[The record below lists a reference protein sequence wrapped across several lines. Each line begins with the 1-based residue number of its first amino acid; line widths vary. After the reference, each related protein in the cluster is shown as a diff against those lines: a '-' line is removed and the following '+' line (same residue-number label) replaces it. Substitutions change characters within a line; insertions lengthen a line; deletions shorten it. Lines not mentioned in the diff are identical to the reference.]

1 MAATVI
7 DALLVTLGLDT
18 SDFRKGQKDVSDDL
32 KKQREDAKKTAKEM
46 AEQGKKAASF
56 FSSIKTELL
65 ALTGVTVTAGGLMS
79 LVKNTTSSLMDLSIQ
94 SKALGMTARE
104 LDGFGKAAESA
115 GSSFERITA
124 ALQGFQA
131 AKQGSLFGD
140 TSSPIFSGMRMLTA
154 LTGDTFDVYSKDAK
168 SLARSY
174 LESLRK
180 VKDPNIRRQIGAMGG
195 FDDATIQR
203 NQEGRF
209 LPDVDRL
216 TKSSGI
222 TDASVKGAKEFTEAW
237 VVLNQNLETTKNQF
251 YTFLI
256 PYVREFNGVLLQLSN
271 WMKSHPDEMR
281 QKVESF
287 FGAIESGAKVADN
300 AARSVGGWENAI
312 KLLVATWV
320 MGITKAFTGLFALT
334 PPAWFVAA
342 SAVGVGAYQNISNAA
357 TKADHTDSLWESIKQ
372 RWSAGG
378 WYNNQQNI
386 QALSPEQRKKDQD
399 ERSFWES
406 TKNLLSQAVNALISP
421 AGAAS
426 MQPNIVG
433 GYQPNVP
440 LNALPEQRR
449 QQQDERDY
457 WESTK
462 NLLSKIADALISPAG
477 AATMQPDTSG
487 YQPNVPLN
495 AQAARLGAKGKAFLQ
510 AMAGE
515 FGALEGKYGLPAGLL
530 SSVAATESGGDPF
543 AVSPKGAKGPFQFMD
558 GTARDMGLKGMDV
571 YDPHKSA
578 DAAARYLRYLL
589 DATGG
594 DLEKTLASYNWG
606 LGNVQKKGMDNLPSE
621 TRNYVPKVMAGMRPG
636 AGMAVD
642 RAMPGQ
648 AGGVYNFYGTKI
660 TTQAQNVEQLTSDIK
675 KHGDNRV
682 MLMAGY
688 SGQ

>member
-7 DALLVTLGLDT
+7 DALLITLGLDT

-312 KLLVATWV
+312 KLLIGLKVATWV

-386 QALSPEQRKKDQD
+386 QAVSPEQRKKDQD

-433 GYQPNVP
+433 
-440 LNALPEQRR
+440 
-449 QQQDERDY
+449 
-457 WESTK
+457 
-462 NLLSKIADALISPAG
+462 
-477 AATMQPDTSG
+477 G

-543 AVSPKGAKGPFQFMD
+543 AESKAGAKGLFQFMP
-558 GTARDMGLKGMDV
+558 GTAKDMGLKGRDV
-571 YDPHKSA
+571 FDPHKSA

-589 DATGG
+589 EATGG

>member
-7 DALLVTLGLDT
+7 DALLITLGLDT

-46 AEQGKKAASF
+46 AEQGKKAAAF
-56 FSSIKTELL
+56 FGSIKTELL
-65 ALTGVTVTAGGLMS
+65 ALTGVAVTAGGLIS
-79 LVKNTTSSLMDLSIQ
+79 FVKSTTSGLMDLSIQ
-94 SKALGMTARE
+94 SKALGLSARE
-104 LDGFGKAAESA
+104 LDGWSKSAEAA
-115 GSSFERITA
+115 GSSAEKISA
-124 ALQGFQA
+124 SLQGFQGA
-131 AKQGSLFGD
+131 IQGARVGDYSSSIFG
-140 TSSPIFSGMRMLTA
+140 GLAQLNA
-154 LTGDTFDVYSKDAK
+154 LTGQNFDVWGQDAS
-168 SLARSY
+168 SLAKTS
-174 LESLRK
+174 LDALRK
-180 VKDPNIRRQIGAMGG
+180 ISDPNLRRQVGLSLG
-195 FDDATIQR
+195 FDDATLQR
-203 NQEGRF
+203 NQEGKF

-222 TDASVKGAKEFTEAW
+222 TDVSTKGAKEFTAAW
-237 VVLNQNLETTKNQF
+237 AELNQSLETTKNQF

-256 PYVREFNGVLLQLSN
+256 PYVRDFNVVLRDLSN
-271 WMKSHPDEMR
+271 WMKSHPEEMK
-281 QKVESF
+281 QKVDAF
-287 FGAIESGAKVADN
+287 FGAIESGAKMADK
-300 AARSVGGWENAI
+300 AAQAVGGWENAI
-312 KLLVATWV
+312 KIIIGASVGGKLLFFLANLSKALLVLT
-320 MGITKAFTGLFALT
+320 GITLPGWL
-334 PPAWFVAA
+334 VAA

-357 TKADHTDSLWESIKQ
+357 TKEDHTDSLWESIKQ

-378 WYNNQQNI
+378 WYNNQQNM
-386 QALSPEQRKKDQD
+386 QAVSPEQRKKDQD

-440 LNALPEQRR
+440 LNA
-449 QQQDERDY
+449 
-457 WESTK
+457 
-462 NLLSKIADALISPAG
+462 
-477 AATMQPDTSG
+477 
-487 YQPNVPLN
+487 
-495 AQAARLGAKGKAFLQ
+495 QAARLGAKGKAFLQ

-530 SSVAATESGGDPF
+530 SSLSAAESGGDPY

-558 GTARDMGLKGMDV
+558 GTARDLGLKGMDV

-648 AGGVYNFYGTKI
+648 SGATYQFYGTKI

-675 KHGDNRV
+675 KHADNRV
-682 MLMAGY
+682 MLLAGY

>member
-18 SDFRKGQKDVSDDL
+18 SDFRKGQKDVSEDL
-32 KKQREDAKKTAKEM
+32 KKQREDAKNTAKEM

-79 LVKNTTSSLMDLSIQ
+79 FVKSTTSGLMELSIQ
-94 SKALGMTARE
+94 AKSLGMTAKE
-104 LDGFGKAAESA
+104 LDGVGKAAEAA
-115 GSSFERITA
+115 GSSVEKISA
-124 ALQGFQA
+124 ALQGFQN
-131 AKQGSLFGD
+131 AKQLAKVGVYDTPVQEAAIRLNSLTHDSFNIRD
-140 TSSPIFSGMRMLTA
+140 DSAQT
-154 LTGDTFDVYSKDAK
+154 TFRKI
-168 SLARSY
+168 
-174 LESLRK
+174 LESARK
-180 VKDPNIRRQIGAMGG
+180 VTDPDIRRQILQLVGI
-195 FDDATIQR
+195 DDAINQR
-203 NQEGRF
+203 NQEGKF
-209 LPDVDRL
+209 LTDVDRL

-222 TDASVKGAKEFTEAW
+222 TDDSTKGAKEFTAAW
-237 VVLNQNLETTKNQF
+237 AELGQNLDTVKNQIYVGLIPTIRDLNGLLIDWSSGNTKSSSFFKELKRDINDITGIDLGSWTLSGDLRNLKDNFSMLGKVLNHLGNALNELNNGNF
-251 YTFLI
+251 S
-256 PYVREFNGVLLQLSN
+256 RAADEFKKAWYGTEDGKSTGNDALPGVTSNSQSIYENSTYKKYNDLLNKYLPE
-271 WMKSHPDEMR
+271 WL
-281 QKVESF
+281 
-287 FGAIESGAKVADN
+287 
-300 AARSVGGWENAI
+300 GG
-312 KLLVATWV
+312 
-320 MGITKAFTGLFALT
+320 T
-334 PPAWFVAA
+334 P
-342 SAVGVGAYQNISNAA
+342 SD
-357 TKADHTDSLWESIKQ
+357 K
-372 RWSAGG
+372 
-378 WYNNQQNI
+378 
-386 QALSPEQRKKDQD
+386 KKDQD
-399 ERSFWES
+399 EKSYWDT
-406 TKNLLSQAVNALISP
+406 TK
-421 AGAAS
+421 
-426 MQPNIVG
+426 
-433 GYQPNVP
+433 
-440 LNALPEQRR
+440 
-449 QQQDERDY
+449 
-457 WESTK
+457 T
-462 NLLSKIADALISPAG
+462 LLSKIADAIVTPAG
-477 AATMQPDTSG
+477 ASSLEPSIGG

-495 AQAARLGAKGKAFLQ
+495 AQAARLGAKGKSFLQ

-543 AVSPKGAKGPFQFMD
+543 AESKAGAKGLFQFMP
-558 GTARDMGLKGMDV
+558 GTAKDMGLKGRDV

-578 DAAARYLRYLL
+578 EAAAKYLRWLM

-682 MLMAGY
+682 MLLAGY

>member
-32 KKQREDAKKTAKEM
+32 KKQREDAKNTAKEM

-222 TDASVKGAKEFTEAW
+222 TDASTKGAKEFTAAW
-237 VVLNQNLETTKNQF
+237 AELGQNLDTVKNQIYEGLIPTIRDLNGLLKEWSSGNVKSSSFFKELKRDINDITGIDLGGWTLSSDLRNLKDNFSMLGKVLNHLGNALNELNNGNFSKAAD
-251 YTFLI
+251 
-256 PYVREFNGVLLQLSN
+256 EFKKAWYGTEDGKPSGNDALPGVTSNSQSIYENSTYKKYNDLLNKYLPE
-271 WMKSHPDEMR
+271 WL
-281 QKVESF
+281 
-287 FGAIESGAKVADN
+287 
-300 AARSVGGWENAI
+300 GG
-312 KLLVATWV
+312 
-320 MGITKAFTGLFALT
+320 T
-334 PPAWFVAA
+334 P
-342 SAVGVGAYQNISNAA
+342 S
-357 TKADHTDSLWESIKQ
+357 D
-372 RWSAGG
+372 
-378 WYNNQQNI
+378 
-386 QALSPEQRKKDQD
+386 RKKDQD
-399 ERSFWES
+399 EKSYWDT
-406 TKNLLSQAVNALISP
+406 TK
-421 AGAAS
+421 
-426 MQPNIVG
+426 
-433 GYQPNVP
+433 
-440 LNALPEQRR
+440 
-449 QQQDERDY
+449 
-457 WESTK
+457 T
-462 NLLSKIADALISPAG
+462 LLSKIADAIVTPAG
-477 AATMQPDTSG
+477 ASSLEPSIGG

-495 AQAARLGAKGKAFLQ
+495 AQAARLGAKGRAFLQ
-510 AMAGE
+510 AMAAE

-530 SSVAATESGGDPF
+530 SSVAGTESGGDPF

-558 GTARDMGLKGMDV
+558 GTARDLGLKGMDV

-594 DLEKTLASYNWG
+594 DLEKALASYNWG

-648 AGGVYNFYGTKI
+648 SGATYQFYGTKI

>member
-1 MAATVI
+1 
-7 DALLVTLGLDT
+7 
-18 SDFRKGQKDVSDDL
+18 
-32 KKQREDAKKTAKEM
+32 M

-79 LVKNTTSSLMDLSIQ
+79 FVKSTTSGLMDLSIQ
-94 SKALGMTARE
+94 SKALGLSARE
-104 LDGFGKAAESA
+104 LDGWSKSAEAA
-115 GSSFERITA
+115 GSSAEKISA
-124 ALQGFQA
+124 SLQGFQGA
-131 AKQGSLFGD
+131 IQGARVGDYSSSIFG
-140 TSSPIFSGMRMLTA
+140 GLAQLNA
-154 LTGDTFDVYSKDAK
+154 LTGQNFDVWGQDAS
-168 SLARSY
+168 SLAKTS
-174 LESLRK
+174 LDALRK
-180 VKDPNIRRQIGAMGG
+180 ISDPNLRRQVGLSLG
-195 FDDATIQR
+195 FDDATLQR
-203 NQEGRF
+203 NQEGKF

-222 TDASVKGAKEFTEAW
+222 TDASTKGAKEFTAAW
-237 VVLNQNLETTKNQF
+237 AELNQSLETTKNQF

-256 PYVREFNGVLLQLSN
+256 PYVRDFNVVLRDLSN
-271 WMKSHPDEMR
+271 WMKSHPEEMK
-281 QKVESF
+281 QKVDAF
-287 FGAIESGAKVADN
+287 FGAIESGAKMADK
-300 AARSVGGWENAI
+300 AAQAVGGWENAI
-312 KLLVATWV
+312 KIIIGASVGGKLLFFLANLSKALLVLT
-320 MGITKAFTGLFALT
+320 GITLPGWL
-334 PPAWFVAA
+334 VAA

-357 TKADHTDSLWESIKQ
+357 TKEDHTDSLWESIKQ

-378 WYNNQQNI
+378 WYNNQQNM
-386 QALSPEQRKKDQD
+386 QAVSPEQRKKDQD

-440 LNALPEQRR
+440 LNA
-449 QQQDERDY
+449 
-457 WESTK
+457 
-462 NLLSKIADALISPAG
+462 
-477 AATMQPDTSG
+477 
-487 YQPNVPLN
+487 
-495 AQAARLGAKGKAFLQ
+495 QAARLGAKGKAFLQ

-530 SSVAATESGGDPF
+530 SSVAGTESGGDPF

-558 GTARDMGLKGMDV
+558 GTARDLGLKGMDV

-594 DLEKTLASYNWG
+594 DLEKALASYNWG

-642 RAMPGQ
+642 RAMPGKSGATYQ
-648 AGGVYNFYGTKI
+648 FYGTKI

-682 MLMAGY
+682 MLLAGY

>member
-7 DALLVTLGLDT
+7 DAILVTLGLDT
-18 SDFRKGQKDVSDDL
+18 SQFRKGQQEVSDDL
-32 KKQREDAKKTAKEM
+32 KKQREDAKNTAKEM

-79 LVKNTTSSLMDLSIQ
+79 FVKSTTSGLMDLSIQ
-94 SKALGMTARE
+94 SKALGLSARE
-104 LDGFGKAAESA
+104 LDGWSKSAEAA
-115 GSSFERITA
+115 GSSAEKISA
-124 ALQGFQA
+124 SLQGFQGA
-131 AKQGSLFGD
+131 IQGARVGDYSSSIFG
-140 TSSPIFSGMRMLTA
+140 GLAQLNA
-154 LTGDTFDVYSKDAK
+154 LTGQNFDVWGQDAS
-168 SLARSY
+168 SLAKTS
-174 LESLRK
+174 LDALRK
-180 VKDPNIRRQIGAMGG
+180 ISDPNLRRQVGLSLG
-195 FDDATIQR
+195 FDDATLQR
-203 NQEGRF
+203 NQEGKF

-222 TDASVKGAKEFTEAW
+222 TDASTKGAKEFTAAW
-237 VVLNQNLETTKNQF
+237 AELGQNLDTVKNQIYVGLIPTIRDLNGLLIEWSSGNAKSSSFFKELKRDINDITGIDLGSWTLSGDLRNLKDNFSMLGKVLNHLGNALNELNNGNFSKAAD
-251 YTFLI
+251 
-256 PYVREFNGVLLQLSN
+256 EFKKAWYGTEDGKPTGNDALPGV
-271 WMKSHPDEMR
+271 
-281 QKVESF
+281 
-287 FGAIESGAKVADN
+287 
-300 AARSVGGWENAI
+300 
-312 KLLVATWV
+312 
-320 MGITKAFTGLFALT
+320 TKAA
-334 PPAWFVAA
+334 
-342 SAVGVGAYQNISNAA
+342 
-357 TKADHTDSLWESIKQ
+357 E
-372 RWSAGG
+372 
-378 WYNNQQNI
+378 
-386 QALSPEQRKKDQD
+386 QALKKNGGTLDFKPDQD
-399 ERSFWES
+399 SAY
-406 TKNLLSQAVNALISP
+406 LSPQQQATQKMLDAVKF
-421 AGAAS
+421 
-426 MQPNIVG
+426 QP
-433 GYQPNVP
+433 
-440 LNALPEQRR
+440 LPEQRR

-530 SSVAATESGGDPF
+530 SSVAGTESGGDPF

-558 GTARDMGLKGMDV
+558 GTARDLGLKGMDV

-648 AGGVYNFYGTKI
+648 SGATYQFYGTKI

-682 MLMAGY
+682 MLLAGY

>member
-7 DALLVTLGLDT
+7 DALLVTLGLDA
-18 SDFRKGQKDVSDDL
+18 SQFRKGQQEVSDDL
-32 KKQREDAKKTAKEM
+32 KKQREDAKNTAKEM

-79 LVKNTTSSLMDLSIQ
+79 FVKSTTSGLMDLSIQ
-94 SKALGMTARE
+94 SKALGLSARE
-104 LDGFGKAAESA
+104 LDGWSKSAEAA
-115 GSSFERITA
+115 GSSAEKISA
-124 ALQGFQA
+124 SLQGFQGA
-131 AKQGSLFGD
+131 IQGARVGDYSSSIFG
-140 TSSPIFSGMRMLTA
+140 GLAQLNA
-154 LTGDTFDVYSKDAK
+154 LTGQNFDVWGQDAS
-168 SLARSY
+168 SLAKTS
-174 LESLRK
+174 LDALRK
-180 VKDPNIRRQIGAMGG
+180 ISDPNLRRQVGLSLG
-195 FDDATIQR
+195 FDDATLQR
-203 NQEGRF
+203 NQEGKF

-222 TDASVKGAKEFTEAW
+222 TDASTKGAKEFTAAW
-237 VVLNQNLETTKNQF
+237 AELEQNLDTVKNQIYVGLIPTIRDLNGLLIEWSSGNAKSSSFFKELKRDINDITGIDLGSWTLSGDLRNLKDNFSMLGKVLNHLGNALNELNNGNFSKAAD
-251 YTFLI
+251 
-256 PYVREFNGVLLQLSN
+256 EFKKAWYGTEDGKPTGNDALPGV
-271 WMKSHPDEMR
+271 
-281 QKVESF
+281 
-287 FGAIESGAKVADN
+287 
-300 AARSVGGWENAI
+300 
-312 KLLVATWV
+312 
-320 MGITKAFTGLFALT
+320 TKAA
-334 PPAWFVAA
+334 
-342 SAVGVGAYQNISNAA
+342 
-357 TKADHTDSLWESIKQ
+357 E
-372 RWSAGG
+372 
-378 WYNNQQNI
+378 
-386 QALSPEQRKKDQD
+386 QALKKNGGTLDFKPDQD
-399 ERSFWES
+399 SAY
-406 TKNLLSQAVNALISP
+406 LSPQQQATQKMLDAVKF
-421 AGAAS
+421 
-426 MQPNIVG
+426 QP
-433 GYQPNVP
+433 
-440 LNALPEQRR
+440 LPEQRR

-495 AQAARLGAKGKAFLQ
+495 AQAARLGAKGRAFLQ

-530 SSVAATESGGDPF
+530 SSLSAAESGGDPY
-543 AVSPKGAKGPFQFMD
+543 AESPKGAKGPFQFMD
-558 GTARDMGLKGMDV
+558 GTARDLGLKGMDV

-606 LGNVQKKGMDNLPSE
+606 LGNVQKKGMDNLPLE

-648 AGGVYNFYGTKI
+648 SGATYQFYGTKI

-682 MLMAGY
+682 MLLAGY

>member
-7 DALLVTLGLDT
+7 DALLITLGLDT

-65 ALTGVTVTAGGLMS
+65 ALTGVNVTAGGLIS
-79 LVKNTTSSLMDLSIQ
+79 FVKSTTSGLMDLSIQ
-94 SKALGMTARE
+94 SKALGLSARE
-104 LDGFGKAAESA
+104 LDGWSKSAEAA
-115 GSSFERITA
+115 GSSAEKISA
-124 ALQGFQA
+124 SLQGFQGA
-131 AKQGSLFGD
+131 IQGARVGDYSSSIFG
-140 TSSPIFSGMRMLTA
+140 GLAQLNA
-154 LTGDTFDVYSKDAK
+154 LTGQNFDVWGQDAS
-168 SLARSY
+168 SLAKTS
-174 LESLRK
+174 LDALRK
-180 VKDPNIRRQIGAMGG
+180 ISDPNLRRQVGLSLG
-195 FDDATIQR
+195 FDDATLQS
-203 NQEGRF
+203 NQEGKF

-222 TDASVKGAKEFTEAW
+222 TDSSTKGAKEFTAAW
-237 VVLNQNLETTKNQF
+237 AELGQNLDTVKNQIYVGLIPTIRDLNGILIEWSSGNAKSSSFFKELKRDINDITGIDLGSWTLSGDLRNLKDNFSMLGKVLNHLGNALNELNNGNFSKAAD
-251 YTFLI
+251 
-256 PYVREFNGVLLQLSN
+256 EFKKAWYGTEDGKPTGNDALPGV
-271 WMKSHPDEMR
+271 
-281 QKVESF
+281 
-287 FGAIESGAKVADN
+287 
-300 AARSVGGWENAI
+300 
-312 KLLVATWV
+312 
-320 MGITKAFTGLFALT
+320 TKAAEHALKKNGGT
-334 PPAWFVAA
+334 LDFKPDQD
-342 SAVGVGAYQNISNAA
+342 SAY
-357 TKADHTDSLWESIKQ
+357 
-372 RWSAGG
+372 
-378 WYNNQQNI
+378 
-386 QALSPEQRKKDQD
+386 LSPQP
-399 ERSFWES
+399 
-406 TKNLLSQAVNALISP
+406 QATQKMLDAVKF
-421 AGAAS
+421 
-426 MQPNIVG
+426 QP
-433 GYQPNVP
+433 
-440 LNALPEQRR
+440 LPEQRR

-515 FGALEGKYGLPAGLL
+515 FGVLEGKYGLPAGLL
-530 SSVAATESGGDPF
+530 SSLSAAESGGDPY

-558 GTARDMGLKGMDV
+558 GTARDLGLKGMDV

-594 DLEKTLASYNWG
+594 DLEKALASYNWG

-682 MLMAGY
+682 MLLAGY

>member
-7 DALLVTLGLDT
+7 DALLITLGLDT

-79 LVKNTTSSLMDLSIQ
+79 FVKSTTSGLMDLSIQ
-94 SKALGMTARE
+94 SKALGMSAKE
-104 LDGFGKAAESA
+104 LDGWAKSAEAA
-115 GSSFERITA
+115 GSSAEKISA
-124 ALQGFQA
+124 ALQGFQD
-131 AKQGSLFGD
+131 AKQLAKVGVYDTPVQEAAIRLNSLTHDSFNIRD
-140 TSSPIFSGMRMLTA
+140 DSAQT
-154 LTGDTFDVYSKDAK
+154 TFRKILDSA
-168 SLARSY
+168 
-174 LESLRK
+174 RK
-180 VKDPNIRRQIGAMGG
+180 VTDPDIRRQILQLVGI
-195 FDDATIQR
+195 DDAINQR
-203 NQEGRF
+203 NQEGQF

-222 TDASVKGAKEFTEAW
+222 TDASTKGAKEFTAAW
-237 VVLNQNLETTKNQF
+237 AELNQSLETTKNQF

-256 PYVREFNGVLLQLSN
+256 PYVRDFNVVLRDLSN
-271 WMKSHPDEMR
+271 WMKSHPEEMK
-281 QKVESF
+281 QKVDAF
-287 FGAIESGAKVADN
+287 FGAIESGAKMADK
-300 AARSVGGWENAI
+300 AAQAVGGWENAI
-312 KLLVATWV
+312 KIIIGASVGGKLLFFLANLSKALLVLT
-320 MGITKAFTGLFALT
+320 GITLPGWL
-334 PPAWFVAA
+334 VAA

-357 TKADHTDSLWESIKQ
+357 TKEDHTDSLWESIKQ

-386 QALSPEQRKKDQD
+386 QAVSPEQRKKDQD

-440 LNALPEQRR
+440 LNA
-449 QQQDERDY
+449 
-457 WESTK
+457 
-462 NLLSKIADALISPAG
+462 
-477 AATMQPDTSG
+477 
-487 YQPNVPLN
+487 
-495 AQAARLGAKGKAFLQ
+495 QAARLGTKGRAFLQ

-543 AVSPKGAKGPFQFMD
+543 AESKAGAKGLFQFMP
-558 GTARDMGLKGMDV
+558 GTAKDMGLKGRDV

-578 DAAARYLRYLL
+578 EAAAKYLRWLM

-621 TRNYVPKVMAGMRPG
+621 TRNYVPKVMTGMRPG

-682 MLMAGY
+682 MLLAGY

>member
-7 DALLVTLGLDT
+7 DALLITLGLDT
-18 SDFRKGQKDVSDDL
+18 SQFRKGQQEVSDDL
-32 KKQREDAKKTAKEM
+32 KKQREDAKNTAKEM

-222 TDASVKGAKEFTEAW
+222 TDASTKGAKEFTAAW
-237 VVLNQNLETTKNQF
+237 AELGQNLDTVKNQIYEGLIPTIRDLNGLLKEWSSGNVKSSSFFKELKRDINDITGIDLGSWTLSSDLRNLKDNFSMLGKVLNHLGNALNELN
-251 YTFLI
+251 
-256 PYVREFNGVLLQLSN
+256 NGN
-271 WMKSHPDEMR
+271 
-281 QKVESF
+281 F
-287 FGAIESGAKVADN
+287 
-300 AARSVGGWENAI
+300 
-312 KLLVATWV
+312 
-320 MGITKAFTGLFALT
+320 TKAADEFKKAWYGTEDGKPTGNDALPGVTSNSQSIYENSTYKKYNDLLNKYLPEWLGGT
-334 PPAWFVAA
+334 P
-342 SAVGVGAYQNISNAA
+342 S
-357 TKADHTDSLWESIKQ
+357 D
-372 RWSAGG
+372 
-378 WYNNQQNI
+378 
-386 QALSPEQRKKDQD
+386 RKKDQD
-399 ERSFWES
+399 EKSYWDT
-406 TKNLLSQAVNALISP
+406 TK
-421 AGAAS
+421 
-426 MQPNIVG
+426 
-433 GYQPNVP
+433 
-440 LNALPEQRR
+440 
-449 QQQDERDY
+449 
-457 WESTK
+457 T
-462 NLLSKIADALISPAG
+462 LLSKIADAIVTPAG
-477 AATMQPDTSG
+477 ASSLEPSIGG

-543 AVSPKGAKGPFQFMD
+543 AESKAGAKGLFQFMP
-558 GTARDMGLKGMDV
+558 GTAKDMGLKGRDV
-571 YDPHKSA
+571 FDPHKSA
-578 DAAARYLRYLL
+578 DAAGRYLRFLL

>member
-7 DALLVTLGLDT
+7 DALLITLGLDT

-46 AEQGKKAASF
+46 AEQGKKAAAF
-56 FSSIKTELL
+56 FGSIKTELL
-65 ALTGVTVTAGGLMS
+65 ALTGVAVTAGGLMS
-79 LVKNTTSSLMDLSIQ
+79 FVKSTTSGLMDLSIQ
-94 SKALGMTARE
+94 SKALGMSAKE
-104 LDGFGKAAESA
+104 LDGWAKSAEAA
-115 GSSFERITA
+115 GSSAEKISA
-124 ALQGFQA
+124 ALQGFQD
-131 AKQGSLFGD
+131 AKQLAKVGVYDTPVQEAAIRLNSLTHDSFNIRD
-140 TSSPIFSGMRMLTA
+140 DSAQT
-154 LTGDTFDVYSKDAK
+154 TFRKILDSA
-168 SLARSY
+168 
-174 LESLRK
+174 RK
-180 VKDPNIRRQIGAMGG
+180 VTDPDIRRQILQLVGI
-195 FDDATIQR
+195 DDAINQR
-203 NQEGRF
+203 NQEGQF

-222 TDASVKGAKEFTEAW
+222 TDASTKGAKEFTAAW
-237 VVLNQNLETTKNQF
+237 AELNQSLETTKNQF

-256 PYVREFNGVLLQLSN
+256 PYVRDFNVVLRDLSN
-271 WMKSHPDEMR
+271 WMKSHPEEMK
-281 QKVESF
+281 QKVDAF
-287 FGAIESGAKVADN
+287 FGAIESGAKMADK
-300 AARSVGGWENAI
+300 AAQAVGGWENAI
-312 KLLVATWV
+312 KIIIGASVGGKLLFFLANLSKALLVLT
-320 MGITKAFTGLFALT
+320 GITLPGWL
-334 PPAWFVAA
+334 VAA

-357 TKADHTDSLWESIKQ
+357 TKEDHTDSLWESIKQ

-378 WYNNQQNI
+378 WYNNQQNM
-386 QALSPEQRKKDQD
+386 QAVSPEQRKKDQD

-433 GYQPNVP
+433 
-440 LNALPEQRR
+440 
-449 QQQDERDY
+449 
-457 WESTK
+457 
-462 NLLSKIADALISPAG
+462 
-477 AATMQPDTSG
+477 G

-558 GTARDMGLKGMDV
+558 GTARDLGLKGMDV

>member
-7 DALLVTLGLDT
+7 DALLITLGLDT

-65 ALTGVTVTAGGLMS
+65 ALTGVTVTAGGLIS
-79 LVKNTTSSLMDLSIQ
+79 FVKSTTSGLMDLSIQ
-94 SKALGMTARE
+94 SKALGLSARE
-104 LDGFGKAAESA
+104 LDGWSKSAEAA
-115 GSSFERITA
+115 GSSAEKISA
-124 ALQGFQA
+124 SLQGFQGA
-131 AKQGSLFGD
+131 IQGARVGDYSSSIFG
-140 TSSPIFSGMRMLTA
+140 GLAQLNA
-154 LTGDTFDVYSKDAK
+154 LTGQNFDVWGQDAS
-168 SLARSY
+168 SLAKTS
-174 LESLRK
+174 LDALRK
-180 VKDPNIRRQIGAMGG
+180 ISDPNLRRQVGLSLG
-195 FDDATIQR
+195 FDDATLQR
-203 NQEGRF
+203 NQEGKF

-222 TDASVKGAKEFTEAW
+222 TDASTKGAKEFTAAW
-237 VVLNQNLETTKNQF
+237 AELNQSLETTKNQF

-256 PYVREFNGVLLQLSN
+256 PYVRDFNVVLRDLSN
-271 WMKSHPDEMR
+271 WMKSHPEEMK
-281 QKVESF
+281 QKVDAF
-287 FGAIESGAKVADN
+287 FGAIESGAKMADK
-300 AARSVGGWENAI
+300 AAQAVGGWENAI
-312 KLLVATWV
+312 KIIIGASVGGKLLFFLTNLSKSLLGLARITLPGWLVAAAGLSAADKV
-320 MGITKAFTGLFALT
+320 DDLNQKAKESG
-334 PPAWFVAA
+334 VD
-342 SAVGVGAYQNISNAA
+342 VGTYLVGKMKEKQKENAEA
-357 TKADHTDSLWESIKQ
+357 FDKHFDYSPSGME
-372 RWSAGG
+372 
-378 WYNNQQNI
+378 
-386 QALSPEQRKKDQD
+386 LSPQQ
-399 ERSFWES
+399 
-406 TKNLLSQAVNALISP
+406 QATQKMLDAVKF
-421 AGAAS
+421 
-426 MQPNIVG
+426 QP
-433 GYQPNVP
+433 
-440 LNALPEQRR
+440 LPEQRR

-515 FGALEGKYGLPAGLL
+515 FGALEGKYDLPAGLL

-558 GTARDMGLKGMDV
+558 GTARDLGLKGMDV

-578 DAAARYLRYLL
+578 DAAARYLRFLL

-642 RAMPGQ
+642 RVMLM

>member
-18 SDFRKGQKDVSDDL
+18 SQFRKAQQEVSDDL
-32 KKQREDAKKTAKEM
+32 KKQREDAKNTAKEM

-79 LVKNTTSSLMDLSIQ
+79 FVKSTTSGLMELSIQ
-94 SKALGMTARE
+94 AKSLGMTAKE
-104 LDGFGKAAESA
+104 LDGVGKAAEAA
-115 GSSFERITA
+115 GSSVEKISA
-124 ALQGFQA
+124 ALQGFQN
-131 AKQGSLFGD
+131 AKQLAKVGVYDTPVQEAAIRLNSLTHDSFNIRD
-140 TSSPIFSGMRMLTA
+140 DSAQT
-154 LTGDTFDVYSKDAK
+154 TFRKI
-168 SLARSY
+168 
-174 LESLRK
+174 LESARK
-180 VKDPNIRRQIGAMGG
+180 VTDPDIRRQILQLVGI
-195 FDDATIQR
+195 DDAINQR
-203 NQEGRF
+203 NQEGKF
-209 LPDVDRL
+209 LTDVDRL

-222 TDASVKGAKEFTEAW
+222 TDASTKGAKEFTAAW
-237 VVLNQNLETTKNQF
+237 AELGQNLDTVKNQIYVGLIPTIRDLNGLLIEWSSGNAKSSSFFKELKRDINDITGIDLGSWTLSGDLRNLKDNFSMLGKVLNHLGNALNELNNGNFSKAAD
-251 YTFLI
+251 
-256 PYVREFNGVLLQLSN
+256 EFKKAWYGTEDGKPTGNDALPGV
-271 WMKSHPDEMR
+271 
-281 QKVESF
+281 
-287 FGAIESGAKVADN
+287 
-300 AARSVGGWENAI
+300 
-312 KLLVATWV
+312 
-320 MGITKAFTGLFALT
+320 TKAA
-334 PPAWFVAA
+334 
-342 SAVGVGAYQNISNAA
+342 
-357 TKADHTDSLWESIKQ
+357 E
-372 RWSAGG
+372 
-378 WYNNQQNI
+378 
-386 QALSPEQRKKDQD
+386 QALKKNGGTLDFKPDQD
-399 ERSFWES
+399 SAY
-406 TKNLLSQAVNALISP
+406 LSPQQQATQKMLDAVKF
-421 AGAAS
+421 
-426 MQPNIVG
+426 QP
-433 GYQPNVP
+433 
-440 LNALPEQRR
+440 LPEQRR

-530 SSVAATESGGDPF
+530 SSVSATESGGDPL

-558 GTARDMGLKGMDV
+558 GTARDLGLKGMDV

-594 DLEKTLASYNWG
+594 DLEKALASYNWG

-642 RAMPGQ
+642 RSMPGQ
-648 AGGVYNFYGTKI
+648 SGATYQFYGTKI

-682 MLMAGY
+682 MLLAGY

>member
-18 SDFRKGQKDVSDDL
+18 SQFRKGQQEVSDDL

-46 AEQGKKAASF
+46 AEQGKKAAAF
-56 FSSIKTELL
+56 FGSIKTELL

-79 LVKNTTSSLMDLSIQ
+79 FVKSTTSGLMELSIQ
-94 SKALGMTARE
+94 AKSLGMTAKE
-104 LDGFGKAAESA
+104 LDGVGKAAEAA
-115 GSSFERITA
+115 GSSVEKISA
-124 ALQGFQA
+124 ALQGFQN
-131 AKQGSLFGD
+131 AKQLAKVGVYDTPVQEAAIRLNSLTHDSFNIRD
-140 TSSPIFSGMRMLTA
+140 DSAQT
-154 LTGDTFDVYSKDAK
+154 TFRKILDSA
-168 SLARSY
+168 
-174 LESLRK
+174 RK
-180 VKDPNIRRQIGAMGG
+180 VTDPDIRRQILQLVGI
-195 FDDATIQR
+195 DDAINQR
-203 NQEGRF
+203 NQEGKF

-222 TDASVKGAKEFTEAW
+222 TDASTKGAKEFTAAW
-237 VVLNQNLETTKNQF
+237 AELNQNLETTKNQF

-256 PYVREFNGVLLQLSN
+256 PYVRDFNVVLRDLSN
-271 WMKSHPDEMR
+271 WMKSHPEEMK
-281 QKVESF
+281 QKVDAF
-287 FGAIESGAKVADN
+287 FGAIESGAKMADK
-300 AARSVGGWENAI
+300 AAQAVGGWENAI
-312 KLLVATWV
+312 KIIIGASVGGKLLFFLTNLSKSILGLARITLPGWLVAAAGLSAADKVDDLNQKAKESGVDVGTYLV
-320 MGITKAFTGLFALT
+320 GKMKEKQKENAEAFDKHFDYSPSGI
-334 PPAWFVAA
+334 
-342 SAVGVGAYQNISNAA
+342 
-357 TKADHTDSLWESIKQ
+357 E
-372 RWSAGG
+372 
-378 WYNNQQNI
+378 
-386 QALSPEQRKKDQD
+386 LSPQQRATQEMLD
-399 ERSFWES
+399 
-406 TKNLLSQAVNALISP
+406 AVKF
-421 AGAAS
+421 
-426 MQPNIVG
+426 QP
-433 GYQPNVP
+433 
-440 LNALPEQRR
+440 LPEQRR

-495 AQAARLGAKGKAFLQ
+495 AQAARLGAKGRAFLQ

-530 SSVAATESGGDPF
+530 SSVAGTESGGDPF

-558 GTARDMGLKGMDV
+558 GTARDLGLKGMDV

-648 AGGVYNFYGTKI
+648 SGATYQFYGTKI

-682 MLMAGY
+682 MLLAGY

>member
-7 DALLVTLGLDT
+7 DALLITLGLDT

-79 LVKNTTSSLMDLSIQ
+79 FVKSTTSGLMELSVQ
-94 SKALGMTARE
+94 AKALGMTAKE
-104 LDGFGKAAESA
+104 LDGVGKAAEAA
-115 GSSFERITA
+115 GSSVEKINA
-124 ALQGFQA
+124 ALQGFQS
-131 AKQGSLFGD
+131 AKEQ
-140 TSSPIFSGMRMLTA
+140 
-154 LTGDTFDVYSKDAK
+154 AK
-168 SLARSY
+168 SGVYNTPVTEAAIRLNSLTHDSFNVRDDSVQTTFRKI
-174 LESLRK
+174 LESARK
-180 VKDPNIRRQIGAMGG
+180 VTDPDIRRQILQSVGI
-195 FDDATIQR
+195 DDAVNQR
-203 NQEGRF
+203 NQEGQF

-222 TDASVKGAKEFTEAW
+222 TDASTKGAKEFTAAW
-237 VVLNQNLETTKNQF
+237 AELGQNLDTIKNQI
-251 YTFLI
+251 YEGLI
-256 PYVREFNGVLLQLSN
+256 PTIRDLNGLLKEWSSGN
-271 WMKSHPDEMR
+271 VKSS
-281 QKVESF
+281 SF
-287 FGAIESGAKVADN
+287 FKELKSDLKDITGIDLGDWKLSADLKNLKDNFSMLGRTISYLVN
-300 AARSVGGWENAI
+300 ALNEVNNGNFSKAADEFKKAWYGTEDGKPTGNDALPGVTSNSQSIYENSTYKKYNDLLNKYLPEWLGG
-312 KLLVATWV
+312 
-320 MGITKAFTGLFALT
+320 T
-334 PPAWFVAA
+334 P
-342 SAVGVGAYQNISNAA
+342 S
-357 TKADHTDSLWESIKQ
+357 D
-372 RWSAGG
+372 
-378 WYNNQQNI
+378 
-386 QALSPEQRKKDQD
+386 RKKDQD
-399 ERSFWES
+399 EKSYWDT
-406 TKNLLSQAVNALISP
+406 TKTLLSKIADAIVTP
-421 AGAAS
+421 AGAS
-426 MQPNIVG
+426 SLEPSIG

-440 LNALPEQRR
+440 LNA
-449 QQQDERDY
+449 
-457 WESTK
+457 K
-462 NLLSKIADALISPAG
+462 
-477 AATMQPDTSG
+477 
-487 YQPNVPLN
+487 
-495 AQAARLGAKGKAFLQ
+495 AARLGAKGKAFLQ

-530 SSVAATESGGDPF
+530 SSVATTESGGDPF
-543 AVSPKGAKGPFQFMD
+543 AESKAGAKGLFQFMP
-558 GTARDMGLKGMDV
+558 GTAKDMGLKGRDV

-578 DAAARYLRYLL
+578 EAAAKYLRWLM

-642 RAMPGQ
+642 RSMPGQ

-682 MLMAGY
+682 MLLAGY

>member
-1 MAATVI
+1 M
-7 DALLVTLGLDT
+7 GLDT

-65 ALTGVTVTAGGLMS
+65 ALTGVTVTAGGLIS
-79 LVKNTTSSLMDLSIQ
+79 FVKSTTSGLMDLSIQ
-94 SKALGMTARE
+94 SKALGLSARE
-104 LDGFGKAAESA
+104 LDGWSKSAEAA
-115 GSSFERITA
+115 GSSAEKISA
-124 ALQGFQA
+124 SLQGFQGA
-131 AKQGSLFGD
+131 IQGARVGDYSSSIFG
-140 TSSPIFSGMRMLTA
+140 GLAQLNA
-154 LTGDTFDVYSKDAK
+154 LTGQNFDVWGQDAS
-168 SLARSY
+168 SLAKTS
-174 LESLRK
+174 LDALRK
-180 VKDPNIRRQIGAMGG
+180 ISDPNLRRQVGLSLG
-195 FDDATIQR
+195 FDDATLQR
-203 NQEGRF
+203 NQEGKF

-222 TDASVKGAKEFTEAW
+222 TDASTKGAKEFTAAW
-237 VVLNQNLETTKNQF
+237 AELNQSLETTKNQF

-256 PYVREFNGVLLQLSN
+256 PYVRDFNVVLRDLSN
-271 WMKSHPDEMR
+271 WMKSHPEEMK
-281 QKVESF
+281 QKVDAF
-287 FGAIESGAKVADN
+287 FGAIESGAKMADK
-300 AARSVGGWENAI
+300 AAQAVGGWENAI
-312 KLLVATWV
+312 KIIIGASVGGKLLFFLANLSKALLVLT
-320 MGITKAFTGLFALT
+320 GITLPGWL
-334 PPAWFVAA
+334 VAA

-357 TKADHTDSLWESIKQ
+357 TKEDHTDSLWESIKQ

-378 WYNNQQNI
+378 WYNNQQNM
-386 QALSPEQRKKDQD
+386 QAVSPEQRKKDQD

-433 GYQPNVP
+433 
-440 LNALPEQRR
+440 
-449 QQQDERDY
+449 
-457 WESTK
+457 
-462 NLLSKIADALISPAG
+462 
-477 AATMQPDTSG
+477 G

-530 SSVAATESGGDPF
+530 SSVAATESGGDPY

-558 GTARDMGLKGMDV
+558 GTARDLGLKGMDV
-571 YDPHKSA
+571 YDPHKSS
-578 DAAARYLRYLL
+578 DAAARYLRFLL

-648 AGGVYNFYGTKI
+648 SGATYQFYGTKI

-675 KHGDNRV
+675 KHADNRV
-682 MLMAGY
+682 MLLAGY

>member
-7 DALLVTLGLDT
+7 DALLITLGLDT

-46 AEQGKKAASF
+46 AEQGKKAAAF
-56 FSSIKTELL
+56 FGSIKTELL

-79 LVKNTTSSLMDLSIQ
+79 FVKSTTSGLMELSVQ
-94 SKALGMTARE
+94 AKALGMTAKE
-104 LDGFGKAAESA
+104 LDGVGKAAEAA
-115 GSSFERITA
+115 GSSVEKINA
-124 ALQGFQA
+124 ALQGFQS
-131 AKQGSLFGD
+131 AKEQ
-140 TSSPIFSGMRMLTA
+140 
-154 LTGDTFDVYSKDAK
+154 AK
-168 SLARSY
+168 SGVYNTPVTEAAIRLNSLTHDSFNVRDDSVQTTFRKI
-174 LESLRK
+174 LESARK
-180 VKDPNIRRQIGAMGG
+180 VTDPDIRRQILQSVGI
-195 FDDATIQR
+195 DDAVNQR
-203 NQEGRF
+203 NQEGQF

-222 TDASVKGAKEFTEAW
+222 TDASTKGAKEFTAARAELGQNLDTVKNQIYVGLIPTIRDLNGLLIEWSSGNAKSSSFFKELKRDINDITGIDLGSW
-237 VVLNQNLETTKNQF
+237 TLSGDLRNLKDNFSMLGKVLNHLGNALNELNNGNFSKAAD
-251 YTFLI
+251 
-256 PYVREFNGVLLQLSN
+256 EFKKAWYGTEDGKPTGNDALPGV
-271 WMKSHPDEMR
+271 
-281 QKVESF
+281 
-287 FGAIESGAKVADN
+287 
-300 AARSVGGWENAI
+300 
-312 KLLVATWV
+312 
-320 MGITKAFTGLFALT
+320 TKAA
-334 PPAWFVAA
+334 
-342 SAVGVGAYQNISNAA
+342 
-357 TKADHTDSLWESIKQ
+357 E
-372 RWSAGG
+372 
-378 WYNNQQNI
+378 
-386 QALSPEQRKKDQD
+386 QALKKNGGTLDFKPDQD
-399 ERSFWES
+399 SAY
-406 TKNLLSQAVNALISP
+406 LSPQQQATQKMLDAVKF
-421 AGAAS
+421 
-426 MQPNIVG
+426 QP
-433 GYQPNVP
+433 
-440 LNALPEQRR
+440 LPEQRR

-495 AQAARLGAKGKAFLQ
+495 AQAARLGAKGRAFLQ

-515 FGALEGKYGLPAGLL
+515 FGSLEGKYGLPAGLL

-543 AVSPKGAKGPFQFMD
+543 AESKAGAKGLFQFMP
-558 GTARDMGLKGMDV
+558 GTAKDMGLKGRDV

-578 DAAARYLRYLL
+578 EAAAKYLRWLM

-642 RAMPGQ
+642 RAMPGKSGATYQ
-648 AGGVYNFYGTKI
+648 FYGTKI

-682 MLMAGY
+682 MLLAGY

>member
-18 SDFRKGQKDVSDDL
+18 SQFRKGQQEVSDDL
-32 KKQREDAKKTAKEM
+32 KKQREDAKNTAKEM

-65 ALTGVTVTAGGLMS
+65 ALTGVTVTAGGLIS
-79 LVKNTTSSLMDLSIQ
+79 FVKSTTSGLMDLSIQ
-94 SKALGMTARE
+94 SKALGLSARE
-104 LDGFGKAAESA
+104 LDGWSKSAEAA
-115 GSSFERITA
+115 GSSAEKISA
-124 ALQGFQA
+124 SLQGFQSA
-131 AKQGSLFGD
+131 IQGARVGDYSSSIFG
-140 TSSPIFSGMRMLTA
+140 GLAQLNA
-154 LTGDTFDVYSKDAK
+154 LTGQNFDVWGQDAS
-168 SLARSY
+168 SLAKTS
-174 LESLRK
+174 LDALRK
-180 VKDPNIRRQIGAMGG
+180 ISDPNLRRQVGLSLG
-195 FDDATIQR
+195 FDDATLQR
-203 NQEGRF
+203 NQEGKL

-222 TDASVKGAKEFTEAW
+222 TDASTKGAKEFTAAW
-237 VVLNQNLETTKNQF
+237 AELNQNLETTKNQF

-256 PYVREFNGVLLQLSN
+256 PYVRDFNVVLRELSN
-271 WMKSHPDEMR
+271 WMKSHPEEMK
-281 QKVESF
+281 QKVDAF
-287 FGAIESGAKVADN
+287 FGAIESGAKMADK
-300 AARSVGGWENAI
+300 AAQAVGGWENAI
-312 KLLVATWV
+312 KIIIGASVGGKLLFFLTNLSKSILGLARITLPGWLVAAAGLSAADKVDDLNQKAKESGVDVGTYLV
-320 MGITKAFTGLFALT
+320 GKMKEKQKENAEAFDKHFDYSPSGI
-334 PPAWFVAA
+334 
-342 SAVGVGAYQNISNAA
+342 
-357 TKADHTDSLWESIKQ
+357 E
-372 RWSAGG
+372 
-378 WYNNQQNI
+378 
-386 QALSPEQRKKDQD
+386 LSPQQ
-399 ERSFWES
+399 
-406 TKNLLSQAVNALISP
+406 QATQEMLDAVKF
-421 AGAAS
+421 
-426 MQPNIVG
+426 QP
-433 GYQPNVP
+433 
-440 LNALPEQRR
+440 LPEQRR

-530 SSVAATESGGDPF
+530 SSVAGTESGGDPF

-558 GTARDMGLKGMDV
+558 GTARDLGLKGMDV

-594 DLEKTLASYNWG
+594 DLEKALASYNWG

-642 RAMPGQ
+642 RAMPGKSGATYQ
-648 AGGVYNFYGTKI
+648 FYGTKI

-682 MLMAGY
+682 MLLAGY

>member
-7 DALLVTLGLDT
+7 DALLITLGLDT

-79 LVKNTTSSLMDLSIQ
+79 LVKNTTSGLMDLSIQ
-94 SKALGMTARE
+94 SKALGMSAKE
-104 LDGFGKAAESA
+104 LDGWAKSAEAA
-115 GSSFERITA
+115 GSSAEKISA
-124 ALQGFQA
+124 ALQGFQD
-131 AKQGSLFGD
+131 AKQLAKVGVYDTPVQEAAIRLNSLTHDSFNIRD
-140 TSSPIFSGMRMLTA
+140 DSAQT
-154 LTGDTFDVYSKDAK
+154 TFRKILDSA
-168 SLARSY
+168 
-174 LESLRK
+174 RK
-180 VKDPNIRRQIGAMGG
+180 VTDPDIRRQILQLVGI
-195 FDDATIQR
+195 DDAINQR
-203 NQEGRF
+203 NQEGQF

-222 TDASVKGAKEFTEAW
+222 TDASTKGAKEFTAAW
-237 VVLNQNLETTKNQF
+237 AELNQSLETTKNQF

-256 PYVREFNGVLLQLSN
+256 PYVRDFNVVLRDLSN
-271 WMKSHPDEMR
+271 WMKSHPEEMK
-281 QKVESF
+281 QKVDAF
-287 FGAIESGAKVADN
+287 FGAIESGAKMADK
-300 AARSVGGWENAI
+300 AAQAVGGWENAI
-312 KLLVATWV
+312 KLLIALKVATWV
-320 MGITKAFTGLFALT
+320 MGITKVFTGLFALT

-386 QALSPEQRKKDQD
+386 QAVSPEQRKKDQD

-440 LNALPEQRR
+440 LNA
-449 QQQDERDY
+449 QD
-457 WESTK
+457 
-462 NLLSKIADALISPAG
+462 
-477 AATMQPDTSG
+477 
-487 YQPNVPLN
+487 
-495 AQAARLGAKGKAFLQ
+495 ARLGAKGKAFLQ

-530 SSVAATESGGDPF
+530 SSLSAAESGGDPY

-558 GTARDMGLKGMDV
+558 GTARDLGLKGMDV

-648 AGGVYNFYGTKI
+648 SGATYQFYGTKI

-682 MLMAGY
+682 MLLAGY

>member
-65 ALTGVTVTAGGLMS
+65 ALTGVTVTAGGLIS
-79 LVKNTTSSLMDLSIQ
+79 FVKSTTSGLMDLSIQ
-94 SKALGMTARE
+94 SKALGLSARE
-104 LDGFGKAAESA
+104 LDGWSKSAEAA
-115 GSSFERITA
+115 GSSAEKISA
-124 ALQGFQA
+124 SLQGFQGA
-131 AKQGSLFGD
+131 IQGARVGDYSSSIFG
-140 TSSPIFSGMRMLTA
+140 GLAQLNA
-154 LTGDTFDVYSKDAK
+154 LTGQNFDVWGQDAS
-168 SLARSY
+168 SLAKTS
-174 LESLRK
+174 LDALRK
-180 VKDPNIRRQIGAMGG
+180 ISDPNLRRQVGLSLG
-195 FDDATIQR
+195 FDDATLQR
-203 NQEGRF
+203 NQEGKF

-222 TDASVKGAKEFTEAW
+222 TDASTKGAKEFTAAW
-237 VVLNQNLETTKNQF
+237 AELGQNLDTVKNQIYVGLIPTIRDLNGLLIEWSSGNAKSSSFFKELKRDINDITGIDLGSWTLSGDLRNLKDNFSMLGKVLNHLGNALNELNNGNFSKAAD
-251 YTFLI
+251 
-256 PYVREFNGVLLQLSN
+256 EFKKAWYGTEDGKPTGNDALPGV
-271 WMKSHPDEMR
+271 
-281 QKVESF
+281 
-287 FGAIESGAKVADN
+287 
-300 AARSVGGWENAI
+300 
-312 KLLVATWV
+312 
-320 MGITKAFTGLFALT
+320 TKAA
-334 PPAWFVAA
+334 
-342 SAVGVGAYQNISNAA
+342 
-357 TKADHTDSLWESIKQ
+357 E
-372 RWSAGG
+372 
-378 WYNNQQNI
+378 
-386 QALSPEQRKKDQD
+386 QALKKNGGTLDFKPDQD
-399 ERSFWES
+399 SAY
-406 TKNLLSQAVNALISP
+406 LSPQQQATQKMLDAVKF
-421 AGAAS
+421 
-426 MQPNIVG
+426 QP
-433 GYQPNVP
+433 
-440 LNALPEQRR
+440 LPEQRR

-495 AQAARLGAKGKAFLQ
+495 AQAARLGAKGRAFLQ

-530 SSVAATESGGDPF
+530 SSVAGTESGGDPF

-558 GTARDMGLKGMDV
+558 GTARDLGLKGMDV

-594 DLEKTLASYNWG
+594 DLEKALASYNWG

-648 AGGVYNFYGTKI
+648 SGATYQFYGTKI

-682 MLMAGY
+682 MLLAGY

>member
-7 DALLVTLGLDT
+7 DALLITLGLDT

-46 AEQGKKAASF
+46 AEQGKKAAAF
-56 FSSIKTELL
+56 FGSIKTELL
-65 ALTGVTVTAGGLMS
+65 ALTGVAVSAGGLIS
-79 LVKNTTSSLMDLSIQ
+79 FVKSTTSGLMDLSIQ
-94 SKALGMTARE
+94 SKALGMSAKE
-104 LDGFGKAAESA
+104 LDGWAKSAEAA
-115 GSSFERITA
+115 GSSAEKISA
-124 ALQGFQA
+124 ALQGFQD
-131 AKQGSLFGD
+131 AKQLAKVGVYDTPVQEAAIRLNSLTHDSFNIRD
-140 TSSPIFSGMRMLTA
+140 DSAQT
-154 LTGDTFDVYSKDAK
+154 TFRKI
-168 SLARSY
+168 
-174 LESLRK
+174 LESARK
-180 VKDPNIRRQIGAMGG
+180 VTDPDIRRQILQSVGI
-195 FDDATIQR
+195 DDAVNQR
-203 NQEGRF
+203 NQEGQF

-222 TDASVKGAKEFTEAW
+222 TDASTKGAKEFTAAW
-237 VVLNQNLETTKNQF
+237 AELNQSLETTKNQF

-256 PYVREFNGVLLQLSN
+256 PYVRDFNVVLRDLSN
-271 WMKSHPDEMR
+271 WMKSHPEEMK
-281 QKVESF
+281 QKVDAF
-287 FGAIESGAKVADN
+287 FGAIESGAKMADK
-300 AARSVGGWENAI
+300 AAQAVGGWENAI
-312 KLLVATWV
+312 KIIIGASVGGKLLFFLANLSKALLVLT
-320 MGITKAFTGLFALT
+320 GITLPGWL
-334 PPAWFVAA
+334 VAA

-357 TKADHTDSLWESIKQ
+357 TKEDHTDSLWESIKQ

-378 WYNNQQNI
+378 WYNNQQNM
-386 QALSPEQRKKDQD
+386 QAVSPEQRKKDQD

-433 GYQPNVP
+433 
-440 LNALPEQRR
+440 
-449 QQQDERDY
+449 
-457 WESTK
+457 
-462 NLLSKIADALISPAG
+462 
-477 AATMQPDTSG
+477 G

-558 GTARDMGLKGMDV
+558 GTARDLGLKGMDV

-594 DLEKTLASYNWG
+594 DLEKALASYNWG

-675 KHGDNRV
+675 KHGDNRI
-682 MLMAGY
+682 MLLAGY

>member
-7 DALLVTLGLDT
+7 DALLITLGLDT

-65 ALTGVTVTAGGLMS
+65 ALTGVTVTAGGLIS
-79 LVKNTTSSLMDLSIQ
+79 FVKSTTSGLMDLSIQ
-94 SKALGMTARE
+94 SKALGMSAKE
-104 LDGFGKAAESA
+104 LDGWAKSAEAA
-115 GSSFERITA
+115 GSSAEKITNV
-124 ALQGFQA
+124 LKGFQD
-131 AKQGSLFGD
+131 AKQGATFGD
-140 TSSPIFSGMRMLTA
+140 FTNPLYEVAPILRR
-154 LTGDTFDVYSKDAK
+154 LTGVEINTSKDDVPTIA
-168 SLARSY
+168 
-174 LESLRK
+174 RK
-180 VKDPNIRRQIGAMGG
+180 VFSALQKVKNPAMRRVLAERVGI
-195 FDDATIQR
+195 DDATLQR
-203 NQEGRF
+203 NQEGQF

-222 TDASVKGAKEFTEAW
+222 TDASTKGAKEFTAAW
-237 VVLNQNLETTKNQF
+237 AELGQNLDTVKNQIYEGLIPTIRDLNGLLKEWSSGNVKSSSFFKELKRDINDITGIDLGSWTLSGDLRNLKDNFSMLGKVLNHLGNALNELNNGNFSKAAD
-251 YTFLI
+251 
-256 PYVREFNGVLLQLSN
+256 EFKKAWYGTEDGKPTGNDALPGVTSNSQSIYENSTYKKYNDLLNKYLPE
-271 WMKSHPDEMR
+271 WL
-281 QKVESF
+281 
-287 FGAIESGAKVADN
+287 
-300 AARSVGGWENAI
+300 GG
-312 KLLVATWV
+312 
-320 MGITKAFTGLFALT
+320 T
-334 PPAWFVAA
+334 P
-342 SAVGVGAYQNISNAA
+342 S
-357 TKADHTDSLWESIKQ
+357 D
-372 RWSAGG
+372 
-378 WYNNQQNI
+378 
-386 QALSPEQRKKDQD
+386 RKKDQD
-399 ERSFWES
+399 EKSYWDT
-406 TKNLLSQAVNALISP
+406 TK
-421 AGAAS
+421 
-426 MQPNIVG
+426 
-433 GYQPNVP
+433 
-440 LNALPEQRR
+440 
-449 QQQDERDY
+449 
-457 WESTK
+457 T
-462 NLLSKIADALISPAG
+462 LLSKIADAIVTPAG
-477 AATMQPDTSG
+477 ASSLEPSIGG

-543 AVSPKGAKGPFQFMD
+543 AESKAGAKGLFQFMP
-558 GTARDMGLKGMDV
+558 GTAKDMGLKGRDV
-571 YDPHKSA
+571 FDPHKSA
-578 DAAARYLRYLL
+578 DAAGRYLRFLL

-594 DLEKTLASYNWG
+594 DLEKALASYNWG

-648 AGGVYNFYGTKI
+648 TGGVYNFYGTKI

>member
-79 LVKNTTSSLMDLSIQ
+79 LVKSTTSGLMDLSIQ
-94 SKALGMTARE
+94 SKALGLSARE
-104 LDGFGKAAESA
+104 LDGWSKSAEAA
-115 GSSFERITA
+115 GSSAEKISA
-124 ALQGFQA
+124 SLQGFQGA
-131 AKQGSLFGD
+131 IQGARVGDYSSSIFG
-140 TSSPIFSGMRMLTA
+140 GLAQLNA
-154 LTGDTFDVYSKDAK
+154 LTGQNFDVWGQDAS
-168 SLARSY
+168 SLAKTS
-174 LESLRK
+174 LDALRK
-180 VKDPNIRRQIGAMGG
+180 ISDPNLRRQVGLSLG
-195 FDDATIQR
+195 FDDATLQR
-203 NQEGRF
+203 NQEGKF

-222 TDASVKGAKEFTEAW
+222 TDASTKGAKEFTAAW
-237 VVLNQNLETTKNQF
+237 AELGQNLDTVKNQIYVGLIPTIRDLNGLLIEWSSGNAKSSSFFKELKRDINNITGIDLGSWTLSGDLRNLKDNFSMLGKVLNHLGNALNELNNGNFSKAAD
-251 YTFLI
+251 
-256 PYVREFNGVLLQLSN
+256 EFKKAWYGTEDGKPTGNDALPGV
-271 WMKSHPDEMR
+271 
-281 QKVESF
+281 
-287 FGAIESGAKVADN
+287 
-300 AARSVGGWENAI
+300 
-312 KLLVATWV
+312 
-320 MGITKAFTGLFALT
+320 TKAA
-334 PPAWFVAA
+334 
-342 SAVGVGAYQNISNAA
+342 
-357 TKADHTDSLWESIKQ
+357 E
-372 RWSAGG
+372 
-378 WYNNQQNI
+378 
-386 QALSPEQRKKDQD
+386 QALKKNGGTLDFKPDQD
-399 ERSFWES
+399 SAY
-406 TKNLLSQAVNALISP
+406 LSPQQQATQKMLDAVKF
-421 AGAAS
+421 
-426 MQPNIVG
+426 QP
-433 GYQPNVP
+433 
-440 LNALPEQRR
+440 LPEQRR

-530 SSVAATESGGDPF
+530 SSVAGTESGGDPF

-558 GTARDMGLKGMDV
+558 GTARDLGLKGMDV

-594 DLEKTLASYNWG
+594 DLEKALASYNWG

-648 AGGVYNFYGTKI
+648 SGATYQFYG
-660 TTQAQNVEQLTSDIK
+660 
-675 KHGDNRV
+675 
-682 MLMAGY
+682 
-688 SGQ
+688 

>member
-7 DALLVTLGLDT
+7 DALLITLGLDT

-46 AEQGKKAASF
+46 AEQGKKAAAF
-56 FSSIKTELL
+56 FGSIKTELL

-256 PYVREFNGVLLQLSN
+256 PYVREFNGALLQLSN

-312 KLLVATWV
+312 KLLIGLKVATWV

-386 QALSPEQRKKDQD
+386 QAVSPEQRKKDQD

-433 GYQPNVP
+433 
-440 LNALPEQRR
+440 
-449 QQQDERDY
+449 
-457 WESTK
+457 
-462 NLLSKIADALISPAG
+462 
-477 AATMQPDTSG
+477 G

-558 GTARDMGLKGMDV
+558 GTARDLGLKGMDV

-606 LGNVQKKGMDNLPSE
+606 LGNVKKKGMDNLPSE

>member
-18 SDFRKGQKDVSDDL
+18 SQFRKGQQEVSDDL
-32 KKQREDAKKTAKEM
+32 KKQREDAKNTAKEM

-222 TDASVKGAKEFTEAW
+222 TDASTKGAKEFTAAW
-237 VVLNQNLETTKNQF
+237 AELGQNLDTVKNQIYEGLIPTIRDLNGLLKEWSSGNVKSSSFFKELKRDINDITGIDLGGWTLSSDLRNLKDNFSMLGKVLNHLGNALNELNNGNFSKAAD
-251 YTFLI
+251 
-256 PYVREFNGVLLQLSN
+256 EFKKAWYGTEDGKPTGNDALPGVTSNSQSIYENSTYKKYNDLLNKYLPE
-271 WMKSHPDEMR
+271 WL
-281 QKVESF
+281 
-287 FGAIESGAKVADN
+287 
-300 AARSVGGWENAI
+300 GG
-312 KLLVATWV
+312 
-320 MGITKAFTGLFALT
+320 T
-334 PPAWFVAA
+334 P
-342 SAVGVGAYQNISNAA
+342 S
-357 TKADHTDSLWESIKQ
+357 D
-372 RWSAGG
+372 
-378 WYNNQQNI
+378 
-386 QALSPEQRKKDQD
+386 RKKDQD
-399 ERSFWES
+399 EKSYWDT
-406 TKNLLSQAVNALISP
+406 TK
-421 AGAAS
+421 
-426 MQPNIVG
+426 
-433 GYQPNVP
+433 
-440 LNALPEQRR
+440 
-449 QQQDERDY
+449 
-457 WESTK
+457 T
-462 NLLSKIADALISPAG
+462 LLSKIADAIVTPAG
-477 AATMQPDTSG
+477 ASSLEPSIGG

-515 FGALEGKYGLPAGLL
+515 FGSLEGKYGLPAGLL

-543 AVSPKGAKGPFQFMD
+543 AESKAGAKGLFQFMP
-558 GTARDMGLKGMDV
+558 GTAKDMGLKGRDV
-571 YDPHKSA
+571 FDPHKSA

-594 DLEKTLASYNWG
+594 DLEKALASYNWG
-606 LGNVQKKGMDNLPSE
+606 LGNVQKKGMDNMPAE

>member
-18 SDFRKGQKDVSDDL
+18 SQFRKGQQEVSDDL
-32 KKQREDAKKTAKEM
+32 KKQREDAKNTAKEM

-79 LVKNTTSSLMDLSIQ
+79 FVKSTTSGLMELSIQ
-94 SKALGMTARE
+94 AKSLGMTAKE
-104 LDGFGKAAESA
+104 LDGVGKAAEA
-115 GSSFERITA
+115 VGSSVEKISA
-124 ALQGFQA
+124 ALQGFQN
-131 AKQGSLFGD
+131 AKQLAKVGVYDTPVQEAAIRLNSLTHDSFNIRD
-140 TSSPIFSGMRMLTA
+140 DSAQT
-154 LTGDTFDVYSKDAK
+154 TFRKI
-168 SLARSY
+168 
-174 LESLRK
+174 LESARK
-180 VKDPNIRRQIGAMGG
+180 VTDPDIRRQILQLVGI
-195 FDDATIQR
+195 DDAINQR
-203 NQEGRF
+203 NQEGKF
-209 LPDVDRL
+209 LTDVDRL
-216 TKSSGI
+216 TKNSGI
-222 TDASVKGAKEFTEAW
+222 TDASTKGAKEFTAAW
-237 VVLNQNLETTKNQF
+237 AELGQNLDTVKNQIYVGLIPTIRDLNGLLIEWSSGNAKSSSFFKELKRDINDITGIDLGSWTLSGDLRNLKDNFSMLGKVLNHLGNALNELNNGNFSKAAD
-251 YTFLI
+251 
-256 PYVREFNGVLLQLSN
+256 EFKKAWYGTEDGKPTGNDALPGVTSNSQSIYENSTYKKYNDLLNKYLPE
-271 WMKSHPDEMR
+271 WL
-281 QKVESF
+281 
-287 FGAIESGAKVADN
+287 
-300 AARSVGGWENAI
+300 GG
-312 KLLVATWV
+312 
-320 MGITKAFTGLFALT
+320 T
-334 PPAWFVAA
+334 P
-342 SAVGVGAYQNISNAA
+342 S
-357 TKADHTDSLWESIKQ
+357 D
-372 RWSAGG
+372 
-378 WYNNQQNI
+378 
-386 QALSPEQRKKDQD
+386 RKKDQD
-399 ERSFWES
+399 EKSYWDT
-406 TKNLLSQAVNALISP
+406 TK
-421 AGAAS
+421 
-426 MQPNIVG
+426 
-433 GYQPNVP
+433 
-440 LNALPEQRR
+440 
-449 QQQDERDY
+449 
-457 WESTK
+457 T
-462 NLLSKIADALISPAG
+462 LLSKIADAIVTPAG
-477 AATMQPDTSG
+477 ASSLEPSIGG

-558 GTARDMGLKGMDV
+558 GTARDLGLKGIDV

-594 DLEKTLASYNWG
+594 DLEKALASYNWG

-648 AGGVYNFYGTKI
+648 SGATYQFYGTKI

-682 MLMAGY
+682 MLLAGY

>member
-7 DALLVTLGLDT
+7 DALLITLGLDT

-32 KKQREDAKKTAKEM
+32 NKQREDAKKTAKEM

-65 ALTGVTVTAGGLMS
+65 ALTGVTVTAGGLIS
-79 LVKNTTSSLMDLSIQ
+79 FVKSTTSGLMDLSIQ
-94 SKALGMTARE
+94 SKALGLSARE
-104 LDGFGKAAESA
+104 LDGWSKSAEAA
-115 GSSFERITA
+115 GSSAEKISA
-124 ALQGFQA
+124 SLQGFQGA
-131 AKQGSLFGD
+131 IQGARVGDYSSSIFG
-140 TSSPIFSGMRMLTA
+140 GLAQLNA
-154 LTGDTFDVYSKDAK
+154 LTGQNFDVWGQDAS
-168 SLARSY
+168 SLAKTS
-174 LESLRK
+174 LDALRK
-180 VKDPNIRRQIGAMGG
+180 ISDPNLRRQVGLSLG
-195 FDDATIQR
+195 FDDATLQR
-203 NQEGRF
+203 NQEGKF

-222 TDASVKGAKEFTEAW
+222 TDASTKGAKEFTAAW
-237 VVLNQNLETTKNQF
+237 AELGQNLDTVKNQIYVGLIPTVRDLNGLLIEWSSGNAKSSSFFKELKRDINDITGIDLGSWTLSGDLRNLKDNFSMLGKVLNHLGNALNELNNGNFSKAAD
-251 YTFLI
+251 
-256 PYVREFNGVLLQLSN
+256 EFKKAWYGTEDGKPTGNDALPGV
-271 WMKSHPDEMR
+271 
-281 QKVESF
+281 
-287 FGAIESGAKVADN
+287 
-300 AARSVGGWENAI
+300 
-312 KLLVATWV
+312 
-320 MGITKAFTGLFALT
+320 TKAA
-334 PPAWFVAA
+334 
-342 SAVGVGAYQNISNAA
+342 
-357 TKADHTDSLWESIKQ
+357 E
-372 RWSAGG
+372 
-378 WYNNQQNI
+378 
-386 QALSPEQRKKDQD
+386 QALKKNGGTLDFKPDQD
-399 ERSFWES
+399 SAY
-406 TKNLLSQAVNALISP
+406 LSPQQQATQKMLDAVKF
-421 AGAAS
+421 
-426 MQPNIVG
+426 QP
-433 GYQPNVP
+433 
-440 LNALPEQRR
+440 LPEQRR

-487 YQPNVPLN
+487 YQPNIPLN

-515 FGALEGKYGLPAGLL
+515 FGALEGKYGLPSGLL
-530 SSVAATESGGDPF
+530 SSVAGTESGGDPF

-558 GTARDMGLKGMDV
+558 GTARDLGLKGMDV

-594 DLEKTLASYNWG
+594 DLEKALASYNWG

-648 AGGVYNFYGTKI
+648 SGATYQFYGTKI

-682 MLMAGY
+682 MLLAGY

>member
-7 DALLVTLGLDT
+7 DALLITLGLDT

-46 AEQGKKAASF
+46 AEQGKKAAAF
-56 FSSIKTELL
+56 FGSIKTELL
-65 ALTGVTVTAGGLMS
+65 ALTGVTVTAGGLIS
-79 LVKNTTSSLMDLSIQ
+79 FVKSTTSGLMDLSIQ
-94 SKALGMTARE
+94 SKALGLSARE
-104 LDGFGKAAESA
+104 LDGWSKSAEAA
-115 GSSFERITA
+115 GSSAEKISA
-124 ALQGFQA
+124 SLQGFQGA
-131 AKQGSLFGD
+131 IQGARVGDYSSSIFG
-140 TSSPIFSGMRMLTA
+140 GLAQLNA
-154 LTGDTFDVYSKDAK
+154 LTGQNFDVWGQDAS
-168 SLARSY
+168 SLAKTS
-174 LESLRK
+174 LDALRK
-180 VKDPNIRRQIGAMGG
+180 ISDPNLRRQVGLSLG
-195 FDDATIQR
+195 FDDATLQR
-203 NQEGRF
+203 NQEGKF

-222 TDASVKGAKEFTEAW
+222 TDASTKGAKEFTAAW
-237 VVLNQNLETTKNQF
+237 AELGQNLDTVKNQIYVGLIPTIRDLNGLLIELSSGNAKSSSFFKELKRDINDITGIDLGSWTLSGDLRNLKDNFSMLGKVLNHLGNALNELNNGNFSKAAD
-251 YTFLI
+251 
-256 PYVREFNGVLLQLSN
+256 EFKKAWYGTEDGKPTGNDALPGV
-271 WMKSHPDEMR
+271 
-281 QKVESF
+281 
-287 FGAIESGAKVADN
+287 
-300 AARSVGGWENAI
+300 
-312 KLLVATWV
+312 
-320 MGITKAFTGLFALT
+320 TKAA
-334 PPAWFVAA
+334 
-342 SAVGVGAYQNISNAA
+342 
-357 TKADHTDSLWESIKQ
+357 E
-372 RWSAGG
+372 
-378 WYNNQQNI
+378 
-386 QALSPEQRKKDQD
+386 QALKKNGGTLDFKPDQD
-399 ERSFWES
+399 SAY
-406 TKNLLSQAVNALISP
+406 LSPQQQATQKMLDAVKF
-421 AGAAS
+421 
-426 MQPNIVG
+426 QP
-433 GYQPNVP
+433 
-440 LNALPEQRR
+440 LPEQRR

-495 AQAARLGAKGKAFLQ
+495 AQAARLGAKGRAFLQ

-530 SSVAATESGGDPF
+530 SSLSAAESGGDPY

-558 GTARDMGLKGMDV
+558 GTARDLGLKGMDV

-648 AGGVYNFYGTKI
+648 SGATYQFYGTKI

-682 MLMAGY
+682 MLLAGY

>member
-18 SDFRKGQKDVSDDL
+18 SQFRKGQQEVSDDL
-32 KKQREDAKKTAKEM
+32 KKQREDAKNTAKEM

-65 ALTGVTVTAGGLMS
+65 ALTGVTVTAGGLIS
-79 LVKNTTSSLMDLSIQ
+79 FVKSTTSGLMDLSIQ

-222 TDASVKGAKEFTEAW
+222 TDASTKGAKEFTAAW
-237 VVLNQNLETTKNQF
+237 AELNQSLETTKNQF

-256 PYVREFNGVLLQLSN
+256 PYVREFNGVLRDLSE
-271 WMKSHPDEMR
+271 WMKSHPKEM
-281 QKVESF
+281 KAGIDAF
-287 FGAIESGAKVADN
+287 FGAIKDVA
-300 AARSVGGWENAI
+300 AAANDAADAVGGWKNVIVA
-312 KLLVATWV
+312 LLALKVASWFR
-320 MGITKAFTGLFALT
+320 GIAFALSG
-334 PPAWFVAA
+334 P
-342 SAVGVGAYQNISNAA
+342 
-357 TKADHTDSLWESIKQ
+357 
-372 RWSAGG
+372 GG
-378 WYNNQQNI
+378 LI
-386 QALSPEQRKKDQD
+386 FAITALYPIID
-399 ERSFWES
+399 
-406 TKNLLSQAVNALISP
+406 
-421 AGAAS
+421 G
-426 MQPNIVG
+426 
-433 GYQPNVP
+433 
-440 LNALPEQRR
+440 
-449 QQQDERDY
+449 
-457 WESTK
+457 
-462 NLLSKIADALISPAG
+462 LLSKIVSKENKEWMQNHGIFWTSNGEFFLNKKDAEERQRQIDSG
-477 AATMQPDTSG
+477 AVPNGSQRTVPNAYQQAMMDTQMDLSTAMKLDIG
-487 YQPNVPLN
+487 QYQPNIPLN
-495 AQAARLGAKGKAFLQ
+495 AKAAKLGIKGKSFLQ

-515 FGALEGKYGLPAGLL
+515 FGSLEGKYGLPAGLL

-543 AVSPKGAKGPFQFMD
+543 AESKAGAKGLFQFMP
-558 GTARDMGLKGMDV
+558 GTAKDMGLKGRDV

-578 DAAARYLRYLL
+578 EAAAKYLRWLM

-594 DLEKTLASYNWG
+594 DLEKALASYNWG

>member
-18 SDFRKGQKDVSDDL
+18 SQFRKGQQEVSDDL
-32 KKQREDAKKTAKEM
+32 KKQREDAKNTAKEM

-56 FSSIKTELL
+56 FISIKTELL

-79 LVKNTTSSLMDLSIQ
+79 FVKSTTSGLMDLSIQ
-94 SKALGMTARE
+94 SKALGLSARE
-104 LDGFGKAAESA
+104 LDGWSKSAEAA
-115 GSSFERITA
+115 GSSAEKISA
-124 ALQGFQA
+124 SLQGFQGA
-131 AKQGSLFGD
+131 IQGARVGDYSSSIFG
-140 TSSPIFSGMRMLTA
+140 GLAQLNA
-154 LTGDTFDVYSKDAK
+154 LTGQNFDVWGQDAS
-168 SLARSY
+168 SLAKTS
-174 LESLRK
+174 LDALRK
-180 VKDPNIRRQIGAMGG
+180 ISDPNLRRQVGLSLG
-195 FDDATIQR
+195 FDDATLQR
-203 NQEGRF
+203 NQEGKF

-222 TDASVKGAKEFTEAW
+222 TDASTKGAKEFTAAW
-237 VVLNQNLETTKNQF
+237 AELGQNLDTVKNQIYVGLIPTIRDLNGLLIEWSSGNAKSSSFFKELKRDINDITGIDLGSWTLSGDLRNLKDNFSMLGKVLNHLGNALNELNNGNFSKAAD
-251 YTFLI
+251 
-256 PYVREFNGVLLQLSN
+256 EFKKAWYGTEDGKPTGNDALPGV
-271 WMKSHPDEMR
+271 
-281 QKVESF
+281 
-287 FGAIESGAKVADN
+287 
-300 AARSVGGWENAI
+300 
-312 KLLVATWV
+312 
-320 MGITKAFTGLFALT
+320 TKAA
-334 PPAWFVAA
+334 
-342 SAVGVGAYQNISNAA
+342 
-357 TKADHTDSLWESIKQ
+357 E
-372 RWSAGG
+372 
-378 WYNNQQNI
+378 
-386 QALSPEQRKKDQD
+386 QALKKNGGTLDFKPDQD
-399 ERSFWES
+399 SAY
-406 TKNLLSQAVNALISP
+406 LSPQQQATQKMLDAVKF
-421 AGAAS
+421 
-426 MQPNIVG
+426 QP
-433 GYQPNVP
+433 
-440 LNALPEQRR
+440 LPEQRR

-495 AQAARLGAKGKAFLQ
+495 AQAARLGAKGRAFLQ

-530 SSVAATESGGDPF
+530 SSVAGTESGGDPL

-558 GTARDMGLKGMDV
+558 GTARDLGLKGMDV

-594 DLEKTLASYNWG
+594 DLEKALASYNWG

-648 AGGVYNFYGTKI
+648 SGATYQFYGTKI

-682 MLMAGY
+682 MLLAGY

>member
-7 DALLVTLGLDT
+7 DALLITLGLDT

-46 AEQGKKAASF
+46 AEQGKKAAAF
-56 FSSIKTELL
+56 FGSIKTELL

-237 VVLNQNLETTKNQF
+237 AELGQNLDTVKNQIYVGLIPTIRDLNGLLIEWSSGNAKSSSFFKELKRDINDITGIDLGSWTLSGDLRNLKDNFSMLGKVLNHLGNALNELN
-251 YTFLI
+251 
-256 PYVREFNGVLLQLSN
+256 NGN
-271 WMKSHPDEMR
+271 
-281 QKVESF
+281 F
-287 FGAIESGAKVADN
+287 
-300 AARSVGGWENAI
+300 
-312 KLLVATWV
+312 
-320 MGITKAFTGLFALT
+320 
-334 PPAWFVAA
+334 
-342 SAVGVGAYQNISNAA
+342 SNAA
-357 TKADHTDSLWESIKQ
+357 DEFKKAWYGTEDGKPTGNDALPGVTSNSQSIYENETYKKYNDLLNKYLPE
-372 RWSAGG
+372 WLGG
-378 WYNNQQNI
+378 TP
-386 QALSPEQRKKDQD
+386 SDRKKDQD
-399 ERSFWES
+399 EKSYWDT
-406 TKNLLSQAVNALISP
+406 TKA
-421 AGAAS
+421 
-426 MQPNIVG
+426 
-433 GYQPNVP
+433 
-440 LNALPEQRR
+440 
-449 QQQDERDY
+449 
-457 WESTK
+457 
-462 NLLSKIADALISPAG
+462 LLSKIADAIVTPAG
-477 AATMQPDTSG
+477 ASSADPNIGG

-515 FGALEGKYGLPAGLL
+515 FGALEGKYGLPSGLL
-530 SSVAATESGGDPF
+530 SSVAATESGGDPY

-558 GTARDMGLKGMDV
+558 GTARDLGLKGMDV

-648 AGGVYNFYGTKI
+648 SGATYQFYGTKI

-682 MLMAGY
+682 MLLAGY

>member
-7 DALLVTLGLDT
+7 DALLITLGLDT

-46 AEQGKKAASF
+46 AEQGKKAAAF
-56 FSSIKTELL
+56 FGSIKTELL

-237 VVLNQNLETTKNQF
+237 VLLNQNLETTKNQF

-287 FGAIESGAKVADN
+287 FGAIESGAKAADN

-312 KLLVATWV
+312 KLLIGLKVATWV

-334 PPAWFVAA
+334 PPAWFIAA

-372 RWSAGG
+372 RWDAGG
-378 WYNNQQNI
+378 WYNNQQNM
-386 QALSPEQRKKDQD
+386 QAVSPEQRKKDQD

-433 GYQPNVP
+433 
-440 LNALPEQRR
+440 
-449 QQQDERDY
+449 
-457 WESTK
+457 
-462 NLLSKIADALISPAG
+462 
-477 AATMQPDTSG
+477 G

-543 AVSPKGAKGPFQFMD
+543 AESKAGAKGLFQFMP
-558 GTARDMGLKGMDV
+558 GTAKDMGLKGRDV

-578 DAAARYLRYLL
+578 EAAAKYLRWLM

-648 AGGVYNFYGTKI
+648 SGATYQFYGTKI
-660 TTQAQNVEQLTSDIK
+660 TTQAQNVQQLTSDIK

-682 MLMAGY
+682 MLLAGY

>member
-18 SDFRKGQKDVSDDL
+18 SQFRKGQQEVSDDL
-32 KKQREDAKKTAKEM
+32 KKQREDAKNTAKEM

-65 ALTGVTVTAGGLMS
+65 ALTGVTVTAGGLIS
-79 LVKNTTSSLMDLSIQ
+79 FVKSTTSGLMDLSIQ
-94 SKALGMTARE
+94 SKALGLSARE
-104 LDGFGKAAESA
+104 LDGWSKSAEAA
-115 GSSFERITA
+115 GSSAEKISA
-124 ALQGFQA
+124 SLQGFQGA
-131 AKQGSLFGD
+131 IQGARVGDYSSSIFG
-140 TSSPIFSGMRMLTA
+140 GLAQLNA
-154 LTGDTFDVYSKDAK
+154 LTGQNFDVWGQDAS
-168 SLARSY
+168 SLAKTS
-174 LESLRK
+174 LDALRK
-180 VKDPNIRRQIGAMGG
+180 ISDPNLRRQVGLSLG
-195 FDDATIQR
+195 FDDATLQR
-203 NQEGRF
+203 NQEGKF

-222 TDASVKGAKEFTEAW
+222 TDASTKGAKEFTAAW
-237 VVLNQNLETTKNQF
+237 AELGQNLDTVKNQIYVGLIPTIRDLNGLLIEWSSGNAKSSSFFKELKRDINDITGIDLGSWTLSGDLRNLKDNFSMLGKVLNHLGNALNELNNGNFSKAAD
-251 YTFLI
+251 
-256 PYVREFNGVLLQLSN
+256 EFKKAWYGTEDGKPTGNDALPGV
-271 WMKSHPDEMR
+271 
-281 QKVESF
+281 
-287 FGAIESGAKVADN
+287 
-300 AARSVGGWENAI
+300 
-312 KLLVATWV
+312 
-320 MGITKAFTGLFALT
+320 TKAA
-334 PPAWFVAA
+334 
-342 SAVGVGAYQNISNAA
+342 
-357 TKADHTDSLWESIKQ
+357 E
-372 RWSAGG
+372 
-378 WYNNQQNI
+378 
-386 QALSPEQRKKDQD
+386 QALKKNGGTLDFKPDQD
-399 ERSFWES
+399 SAY
-406 TKNLLSQAVNALISP
+406 LSPQQQATQKMLDAVKF
-421 AGAAS
+421 
-426 MQPNIVG
+426 QP
-433 GYQPNVP
+433 
-440 LNALPEQRR
+440 LPEQRR

-495 AQAARLGAKGKAFLQ
+495 AHAARLGAKGRAFLQ

-530 SSVAATESGGDPF
+530 SSLSAAESGGDPY

-558 GTARDMGLKGMDV
+558 GTARDLGLKGMDV

-648 AGGVYNFYGTKI
+648 SGATYQFYGTKI

-682 MLMAGY
+682 MLLAGY

>member
-18 SDFRKGQKDVSDDL
+18 SQFRKGQQEVSEDL
-32 KKQREDAKKTAKEM
+32 KKQREDAKNTAKEM

-79 LVKNTTSSLMDLSIQ
+79 FVKSTTSGLMELSIQ
-94 SKALGMTARE
+94 AKSLGMTAKE
-104 LDGFGKAAESA
+104 LDGVGKAAEAA
-115 GSSFERITA
+115 GSSVEKISA
-124 ALQGFQA
+124 ALQGFQN
-131 AKQGSLFGD
+131 AKQLAKVGVYDTPVQEAAIRLNSLTHDSFNIRD
-140 TSSPIFSGMRMLTA
+140 DSAQT
-154 LTGDTFDVYSKDAK
+154 TFRKI
-168 SLARSY
+168 
-174 LESLRK
+174 LESARK
-180 VKDPNIRRQIGAMGG
+180 VTDPDIRRQILQLVGI
-195 FDDATIQR
+195 DDAINQR
-203 NQEGRF
+203 NQEGKF

-222 TDASVKGAKEFTEAW
+222 TDASTKGAKEFTAAW
-237 VVLNQNLETTKNQF
+237 AELGQNLDTVKNQIYVGLIPTIRDLNGLLIEWSSGNAKSSSFFKELKRDINDITGIDLGSWTLSGDLRNLKDNFSMLGKVLNHLGNALNELNNGNFSKAAD
-251 YTFLI
+251 
-256 PYVREFNGVLLQLSN
+256 EFKKAWYGTEDGNPTGNDALPGV
-271 WMKSHPDEMR
+271 
-281 QKVESF
+281 
-287 FGAIESGAKVADN
+287 
-300 AARSVGGWENAI
+300 
-312 KLLVATWV
+312 
-320 MGITKAFTGLFALT
+320 TKAA
-334 PPAWFVAA
+334 
-342 SAVGVGAYQNISNAA
+342 
-357 TKADHTDSLWESIKQ
+357 E
-372 RWSAGG
+372 
-378 WYNNQQNI
+378 
-386 QALSPEQRKKDQD
+386 QALKKNGGTLDFKPDQD
-399 ERSFWES
+399 SAY
-406 TKNLLSQAVNALISP
+406 LSPQQQATQKMLDAVKF
-421 AGAAS
+421 
-426 MQPNIVG
+426 QP
-433 GYQPNVP
+433 
-440 LNALPEQRR
+440 LPEQRR

-495 AQAARLGAKGKAFLQ
+495 AQAARIGAKGKAFLQ

-530 SSVAATESGGDPF
+530 SSVAGTESGGDPF

-558 GTARDMGLKGMDV
+558 GTARDLGLKGMDV

-642 RAMPGQ
+642 RAMTGQ
-648 AGGVYNFYGTKI
+648 SGATYQFYGTKI

-682 MLMAGY
+682 MLLAGY

>member
-7 DALLVTLGLDT
+7 DALLITLGLDT

-46 AEQGKKAASF
+46 AEQGKKAAAF

-222 TDASVKGAKEFTEAW
+222 TDASTKGAKEFTAAW
-237 VVLNQNLETTKNQF
+237 AELGQNLDTVKNQIYEGLIPTIRDLNGLLKEWSSGNVKSSSFFKELKRDINDITGIDLGSWTLSSDLRNLKDNFSMLGKVLNHLGNALNELN
-251 YTFLI
+251 
-256 PYVREFNGVLLQLSN
+256 NGN
-271 WMKSHPDEMR
+271 
-281 QKVESF
+281 F
-287 FGAIESGAKVADN
+287 
-300 AARSVGGWENAI
+300 
-312 KLLVATWV
+312 
-320 MGITKAFTGLFALT
+320 TKAADEFKKAWYGTEDGKPTGSDALPGVTSKSQSIYENSTYKKYNDLLNKYLPEWLGGT
-334 PPAWFVAA
+334 P
-342 SAVGVGAYQNISNAA
+342 S
-357 TKADHTDSLWESIKQ
+357 D
-372 RWSAGG
+372 
-378 WYNNQQNI
+378 
-386 QALSPEQRKKDQD
+386 RKRDQD
-399 ERSFWES
+399 EKSYWDT
-406 TKNLLSQAVNALISP
+406 TK
-421 AGAAS
+421 
-426 MQPNIVG
+426 
-433 GYQPNVP
+433 
-440 LNALPEQRR
+440 
-449 QQQDERDY
+449 
-457 WESTK
+457 T
-462 NLLSKIADALISPAG
+462 LLSKIADAIVTPAG
-477 AATMQPDTSG
+477 ASSLEPSIGG

-558 GTARDMGLKGMDV
+558 GTARDLGLKGMDV